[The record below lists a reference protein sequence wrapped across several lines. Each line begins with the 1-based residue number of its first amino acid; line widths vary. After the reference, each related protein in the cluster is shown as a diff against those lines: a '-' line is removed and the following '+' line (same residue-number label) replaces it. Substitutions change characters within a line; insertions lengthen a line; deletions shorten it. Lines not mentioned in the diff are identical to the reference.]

1 MDSTPLFGDY
11 SYRLLHWD
19 DMRPL
24 FQQYREQVFDG
35 ISFNVEGALTEAER
49 DAQKRLGQN
58 LGNPYRLS
66 IALYCRE
73 EFVGWHFGWQET
85 SDKFYMCNTAIFPE
99 HRNRGIYSA
108 LLPHILSILQA
119 EGFQLVTSRHHA
131 TNNAVI
137 VPKLK
142 AGFTISAFEIS
153 DRHGILVHLYYY
165 FNPIR
170 RKAMEVR
177 AGHERPDDVM
187 RALFAL

>member
-24 FQQYREQVFDG
+24 FQQHRAQVFDG

-49 DAQKRLGQN
+49 DAQKRLAQN

-66 IALYCRE
+66 IALYCKE
-73 EFVGWHFGWQET
+73 EFIGWHFGWQET

-165 FNPIR
+165 FNPLR

-187 RALFAL
+187 RALFGL